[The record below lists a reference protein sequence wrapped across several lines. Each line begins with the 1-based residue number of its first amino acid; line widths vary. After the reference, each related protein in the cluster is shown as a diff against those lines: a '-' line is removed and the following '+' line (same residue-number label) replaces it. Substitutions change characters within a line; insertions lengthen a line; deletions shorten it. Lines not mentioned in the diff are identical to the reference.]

1 VANSVSS
8 RVRLLAALPV
18 LLVLCACGTFG
29 PGAKNVMYLSSYSE
43 KTEHGKN
50 FVIVPGVMDA
60 RAEDPGFKAVANELA
75 KAVEAKGYTRAASY
89 AEADVVLYLAWRVVE
104 KSIAPAGMPQEAT
117 LIPNPRRMLSMEY
130 FREVEV
136 EAVDMPR
143 FWANHPRHIVWKMS
157 VTSKGS
163 SSGMEKAMPFIAAAI
178 AQYMGTSA
186 ETFLEVDASFHVHAL
201 KSLKPGQRN

>member
-1 VANSVSS
+1 MAIAYG
-8 RVRLLAALPV
+8 RIRLPAALALLLA
-18 LLVLCACGTFG
+18 LCACGVLG
-29 PGAKNVMYLSSYSE
+29 PGTKYVMHLSSFSE
-43 KTEHGKN
+43 KTEHGKS

-104 KSIAPAGMPQEAT
+104 KSIAPVGMPQDAPV
-117 LIPNPRRMLSMEY
+117 IPNPRRMLSMEY

-143 FWANHPRHIVWKMS
+143 FWANHPRHVVWKMS
-157 VTSKGS
+157 VTTKGP

-186 ETFLEVDASFHVHAL
+186 EAFLEVDSSLNVHAL
-201 KSLKPGQRN
+201 KGPKPGQRN